1 MLRLCHWTRAAF
13 SAVRRLLL
21 AVASPPAA
29 QGPQVQA
36 SELRHVAPRAR
47 RFQHRLRDCGA
58 WLSCP
63 VPFVIFL
70 DQG

>member
-1 MLRLCHWTRAAF
+1 MYLCHWTRAAF
-13 SAVRRLLL
+13 SAVHRLFI
-21 AVASPPAA
+21 AVASLPVE
-29 QGPQVQA
+29 QGPQVRA
-36 SELRHVAPRAR
+36 SELWHAGPGTR
-47 RFQHRLRDCGA
+47 RFQHRLRSCGA